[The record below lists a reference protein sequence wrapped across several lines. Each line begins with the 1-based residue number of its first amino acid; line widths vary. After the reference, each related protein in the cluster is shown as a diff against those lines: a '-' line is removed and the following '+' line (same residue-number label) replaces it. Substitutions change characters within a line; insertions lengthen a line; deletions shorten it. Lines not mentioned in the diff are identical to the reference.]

1 VRAGRPQFSFIGSDY
16 QESKNAN
23 TYGGDVMPNTRI
35 TTRRL
40 RVTRGATIT
49 WLTPLA
55 RRCVERSES
64 LLVSASSTGRLGS
77 VQFFDGKRR
86 LRTVRRN
93 VAGLFSTTWR
103 TRRAKRG
110 LHTLRAVVRAGGQ
123 RAEASRVVRVCR

>member
-1 VRAGRPQFSFIGSDY
+1 
-16 QESKNAN
+16 
-23 TYGGDVMPNTRI
+23 
-35 TTRRL
+35 
-40 RVTRGATIT
+40 
-49 WLTPLA
+49 
-55 RRCVERSES
+55 
-64 LLVSASSTGRLGS
+64 

-86 LRTVRRN
+86 LRIVRRN